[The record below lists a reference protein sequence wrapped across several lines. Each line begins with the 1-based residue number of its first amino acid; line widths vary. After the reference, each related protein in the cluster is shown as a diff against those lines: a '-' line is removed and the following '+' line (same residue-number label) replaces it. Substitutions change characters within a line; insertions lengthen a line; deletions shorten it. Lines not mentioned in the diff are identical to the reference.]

1 MFLVSKCIF
10 TNEKQRYLFMYNINK
25 GKILIS
31 EPSLVDDTFFKSVIL
46 ITHHSKDESL
56 GLIINQPTT
65 ILLCEVLKNV
75 PKSDFPIYIGGPVE
89 QNKIQYIHTLGD
101 SIPNSIKI
109 IDGLYWG
116 GDFNQV
122 LKLILLNKLTR
133 NQIRFFA
140 GYSGWDRNQLNFEI
154 RDRSWIVNDIDV
166 STCMSY
172 SNNQLWTNLIKVKKS
187 NYAIWANMPKDPN
200 MN

>member
-1 MFLVSKCIF
+1 
-10 TNEKQRYLFMYNINK
+10 MYNIKK

-31 EPSLVDDTFFKSVIL
+31 VPSLVDDSFFKSVIL
-46 ITHHSKDESL
+46 LTHHSEDESL

-101 SIPNSIKI
+101 LIPNSIKI

-116 GDFNQV
+116 GDFNKV
-122 LKLILLNKLTR
+122 LRLILLNKLSI
-133 NQIRFFA
+133 NQIKFFA
-140 GYSGWDRNQLNFEI
+140 GYSGWACDQLNLEI
-154 RDRSWIVNDIDV
+154 SEKSWIINDIDV
-166 STCMSY
+166 NTCMNFST
-172 SNNQLWTNLIKVKKS
+172 NQLWTDLIKVKKS